1 MRPLGSGHSWSD
13 VVVSSDVALDM
24 SALAEVR
31 TFERDGETFAEV
43 GAGCRLQDL
52 LDRLHATTDRT
63 LPTLGAIKR
72 QTISGAISTGT
83 HGSGKPG
90 LSHFVTAV
98 RLAAYD
104 SRTGEP
110 QTTSTRTARAL
121 KAARCALGC
130 MGVLLKVEMR
140 TVAKYLVEE
149 TVRPY
154 LALDDLLKSV
164 PEHPLTQFIL
174 VPYRWAYMS
183 FERRAVDMRALTMAE
198 RLKAL
203 FFRLYN
209 TVGSTSAFMSW

>member
-1 MRPLGSGHSWSD
+1 MRTAPWPDAFGRARLPISARTDVPALCLLLRADQEEADLRRTRAAGRERTLKNFGGNQTWAARCYRPQESANRRYSGAQSPGQVRPLGSGHSWSD

-90 LSHFVTAV
+90 LSH
-98 RLAAYD
+98 L
-104 SRTGEP
+104 
-110 QTTSTRTARAL
+110 
-121 KAARCALGC
+121 
-130 MGVLLKVEMR
+130 
-140 TVAKYLVEE
+140 
-149 TVRPY
+149 
-154 LALDDLLKSV
+154 
-164 PEHPLTQFIL
+164 
-174 VPYRWAYMS
+174 
-183 FERRAVDMRALTMAE
+183 
-198 RLKAL
+198 
-203 FFRLYN
+203 
-209 TVGSTSAFMSW
+209 